1 MSVAPPAAH
10 PAHRRTLLTTIRF
23 GVAAALA
30 LTFTLGACGG
40 GSDGTGSGGTALD
53 GTGSGATGASTGSAA
68 TTPGPSGSVA
78 DSVDPDLESDVEPG
92 VLPEGFTTATVR
104 IAEPDGEVCEV
115 CVWLADNGDERSRG
129 LMGVTDLGDAAGM
142 LFVFDQ
148 ATSGSFYMFE
158 TPRPLSIAW
167 FAADGTHLTET
178 DMEPCLGVPSDECAL
193 YAPDADYLTALE
205 VWSGGLSAL
214 GIGPGSRL
222 ELVAGSEAASC
233 ASL

>member
-10 PAHRRTLLTTIRF
+10 PAHRRTLLTTVRF

-30 LTFTLGACGG
+30 ATFTLGACGG
-40 GSDGTGSGGTALD
+40 GSGT
-53 GTGSGATGASTGSAA
+53 TGPGATGSSGGSAA
-68 TTPGPSGSVA
+68 TTPVPSGSLA
-78 DSVDPDLESDVEPG
+78 DSVDVDADAESDVEPDIEPG

-104 IAEPDGEVCEV
+104 ITEPDGEVCEV
-115 CVWLADNGDERSRG
+115 CVWLADNSDERARG

-148 ATSGSFYMFE
+148 VTSGSFYMFQ

-178 DMEPCLGVPSDECAL
+178 EMAPCLGVPADECAR
-193 YAPDADYLTALE
+193 YSPDADYLTALE
-205 VWSGGLSAL
+205 VWSGGLAAI
-214 GIGPGSRL
+214 GVGPGSRL
-222 ELVAGSEAASC
+222 ELVAGSDATSC